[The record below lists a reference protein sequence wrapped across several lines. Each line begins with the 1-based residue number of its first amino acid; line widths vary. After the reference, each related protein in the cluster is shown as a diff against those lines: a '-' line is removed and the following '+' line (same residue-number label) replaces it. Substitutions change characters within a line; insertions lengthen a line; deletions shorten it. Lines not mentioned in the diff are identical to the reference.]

1 MRGNLI
7 SIVVPVYNT
16 SNYLS
21 NCLDSLINQTY
32 ENLEII
38 CVNDGST
45 DNSLDILKQYSNKDS
60 RIKIINQSNQGVSQ
74 SRNNALKNIKGEYVL
89 FVDSDDF
96 IDINTCEFAINK
108 IKEKNVDVVLWTY
121 VREYEDKSL
130 IKDVFEKE
138 YLLFNKDEVYHK
150 IYRRIFG
157 LYKSELRR
165 PDHGDSIVPVWGKLY
180 KSSII
185 LNNNIE
191 FIDYK
196 TVAAEDALFNMTY
209 FSYVNKAYYEKR
221 YLYHY
226 RKNDNSLTRTYNSTL
241 TKQWDNLLNYMNIE
255 IKEKKLDKSFQC
267 AVLNRRCL
275 SLIPLGLN
283 AMYKKGKKLKEI
295 KKILSDKKIHDA
307 LLQLD
312 IYYLPFVWKI
322 FFLSA
327 KYKLSI
333 IQYVLLKAICFK
345 IHG

>member
-121 VREYEDKSL
+121 VREYKEKSL
-130 IKDVFEKE
+130 IKNVFEKDSI
-138 YLLFNKDEVYHK
+138 YFNEIDVYEK
-150 IYRRIFG
+150 LYRRIFG
-157 LYKSELRR
+157 LYKEELMR

-180 KSSII
+180 KSDII
-185 LNNNIE
+185 NDNDIR

-196 TVAAEDALFNMTY
+196 KVAAEDAIFNMRY
-209 FSYVNKAYYEKR
+209 FYYVKSAYYEKK
-221 YLYHY
+221 YYYHY
-226 RKNDNSLTRTYNSTL
+226 RKNDNSLTRSYNPRL
-241 TKQWDNLLNYMNIE
+241 IEQWNNLINYMNNE
-255 IKEKKLDKSFQC
+255 IKEKKLNDSFSS
-267 AVLNRRCL
+267 AVSNRRCL

-283 AMYKKGKKLKEI
+283 AVYKKNSAFKEV
-295 KKILSDKKIHDA
+295 KSLLLDLRIHDA
-307 LLQLD
+307 LCKMD
-312 IYYLPFVWKI
+312 IKYLPLIWKV

-327 KYKLSI
+327 KYKLSVIHYLLIKI
-333 IQYVLLKAICFK
+333 ISFIV
-345 IHG
+345 HN